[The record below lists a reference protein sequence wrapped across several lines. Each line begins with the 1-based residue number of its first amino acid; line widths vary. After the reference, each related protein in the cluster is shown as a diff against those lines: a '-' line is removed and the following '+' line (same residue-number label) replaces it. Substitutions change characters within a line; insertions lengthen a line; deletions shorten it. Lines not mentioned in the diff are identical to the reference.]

1 MLTERWRPNYAS
13 QSTGIYS
20 FYGLDG
26 LCPRHSTDVAEAIG
40 LNSVTR
46 RHPLPGQSQREGTHK
61 EGRHGGLV
69 DNLILGQDPAAPATF
84 GFASWQQPTRAPA
97 NARSVYVQ

>member
-1 MLTERWRPNYAS
+1 MV
-13 QSTGIYS
+13 
-20 FYGLDG
+20 LDG

-46 RHPLPGQSQREGTHK
+46 RHPFPGKSQREGTYK
-61 EGRHGGLV
+61 EGRHGVLV
-69 DNLILGQDPAAPATF
+69 DNLILRQDPAAPARF
-84 GFASWQQPTRAPA
+84 GFASWQQPTRVPA